1 MKSHSFWFLFLL
13 LTFVVTLPITW
24 WGLAKVNFFYG
35 PLHDATGIDKHIET
49 YAPRNRF
56 NKKDF
61 EKTTKQVRVSLFN
74 DVVKAIH
81 NNGVGLDSLVFENN
95 QNQNVKLFTDAEI
108 THLKDVAVL
117 LNKLKPVILSL
128 IIIWALVLIW
138 LISKRIKLPSA
149 KRLITMS
156 FIWVVIALLILMLGP
171 EKIFNQ
177 LHIWAFPKDNQWFFY
192 YEESLMS
199 TMMMAPY
206 LFAYITAIWAFLSIL
221 ATLVLFKCMHLILPR
236 TR

>member
-1 MKSHSFWFLFLL
+1 MKSYSFWFLFLL
-13 LTFVVTLPITW
+13 LTFVVTLPVTW
-24 WGLAKVNFFYG
+24 WGLAQTNFFYG
-35 PLHDATGIDKHIET
+35 PLHDATGIDKHIQT
-49 YAPRNRF
+49 FAPRNRF

-61 EKTTKQVRVSLFN
+61 EKTSKQTRVSLFN
-74 DVVKAIH
+74 DVVIAIH
-81 NNGVGLDSLVFENN
+81 NNGKGLESLAYLNS
-95 QNQNVKLFTDAEI
+95 QNQRIHLFTDAEV

-117 LNKLKPVILSL
+117 LNKLKPIILGIVVL
-128 IIIWALVLIW
+128 WILVLIW
-138 LISKRIKLPSA
+138 LYFKRIKLPSA

-156 FIWVVIALLILMLGP
+156 FIWVVIAILLLMLGP

-177 LHIWAFPKDNQWFFY
+177 LHVWAFPKDNQWFFY

-221 ATLVLFKCMHLILPR
+221 VTIILFKCMHPILSR